1 MLFPTVTGGI
11 QAHSFLLTFCSVIS
25 LRACAETESRLL
37 PGRYGGGLSGGYGEM
52 VRLGR
57 AAKNRSQSSGSVK
70 FTGRLKSSTQFL
82 GINSKD
88 HKFNFQTFA
97 DGLDWLNWSKTK

>member
-1 MLFPTVTGGI
+1 MEEDCLE
-11 QAHSFLLTFCSVIS
+11 AM
-25 LRACAETESRLL
+25 
-37 PGRYGGGLSGGYGEM
+37 GRW
-52 VRLGR
+52 LGWDE
-57 AAKNRSQSSGSVK
+57 AAQNRSQSSGSVK